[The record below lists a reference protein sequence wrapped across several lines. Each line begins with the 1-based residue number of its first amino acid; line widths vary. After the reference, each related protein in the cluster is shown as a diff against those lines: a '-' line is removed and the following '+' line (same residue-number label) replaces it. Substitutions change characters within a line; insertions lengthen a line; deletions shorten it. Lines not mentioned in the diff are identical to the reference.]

1 MAKVYGIAIKKGGM
15 GKSTTTSTLAR
26 LLALFGA
33 RVLVVDTGQPGTTTS
48 SLRDMRPSAR
58 SGALS
63 NVLYTLERTLPRHEP
78 SAEQVRAALAHA
90 GLPEILR
97 FAPGGALHHTGS
109 APGSAQNHRLL
120 ASATS
125 DGDIKAIPAPQGAL
139 ALLPYDDLLADAGS
153 RLRSE
158 EVFVGLLRPLL
169 PAFDIA
175 LIDFPT
181 DLSLLLANTFTVAD
195 RILMPLVPE
204 APALEGLDGFLQ
216 LLARGRAAGK
226 RATLG
231 GILLCKAEL
240 NGRFV
245 ALARTLCQFEEVHG
259 ELLRTRLF
267 PFAVKFSEYYDRA
280 FRQGT
285 AVWER
290 TSEPSVWA
298 GYVLLAEWVLEDAGL
313 GHLCAIRRGP
323 ALLPPQTRIIDAL
336 AQREMVLEAF
346 RAQSGMHMPA
356 H

>member
-1 MAKVYGIAIKKGGM
+1 MARVYGIAMKKGGM

-48 SLRDMRPSAR
+48 SLRDVRPPVK
-58 SGALS
+58 SGLLS
-63 NVLYTLERTLPRHEP
+63 DVLYALGKTPPRHEP
-78 SAEQVRAALAHA
+78 SAEQVRTTLARVR
-90 GLPEILR
+90 LPEILKVEQTAR
-97 FAPGGALHHTGS
+97 AGLSDGTGS
-109 APGSAQNHRLL
+109 AHA
-120 ASATS
+120 
-125 DGDIKAIPAPQGAL
+125 AL

-158 EVFVGLLRPLL
+158 EVFAGLLRPLL
-169 PAFDIA
+169 PAFDIV

-181 DLSLLLANTFTVAD
+181 DLSLLLANTFTATD

-231 GILLCKAEL
+231 GILLCKAEV
-240 NGRFV
+240 NGRF
-245 ALARTLCQFEEVHG
+245 ATLARTLCQFEELHG
-259 ELLRTRLF
+259 ELLRARLF

-285 AVWER
+285 PVWER

-298 GYVLLAEWVLEDAGL
+298 GYVLLAEWVLADAGL
-313 GHLCAIRRGP
+313 SHLLVNRRGP
-323 ALLPPQTRIIDAL
+323 ALLPPQTRIIDVF
-336 AQREMVLEAF
+336 AQREVTLAAF
-346 RAQSGMHMPA
+346 RARPDQNVAAQAPRFSAGDKPS
-356 H
+356 